1 LSCRWL
7 GLDTSL
13 EPDILQPLASALQQI
28 GLGDVM
34 LPHAAAPA
42 TRGNLTAW
50 RRCCPTVLRMERPS
64 VALTG
69 GVDYFDLADAERY
82 GLRRDRSNWVRTCE
96 MVSLKAQMAPGRTGL
111 HRRLVEV
118 HCT

>member
-1 LSCRWL
+1 M
-7 GLDTSL
+7 DASL

-28 GLGDVM
+28 GLGNVA

-50 RRCCPTVLRMERPS
+50 RRCCPTVLRMEMLS

-69 GVDYFDLADAERY
+69 GEDYFDLADAERY
-82 GLRRDRSNWVRTCE
+82 GLRRDRSNWVRSYT
-96 MVSLKAQMAPGRTGL
+96 MVPFQAQRA
-111 HRRLVEV
+111 
-118 HCT
+118 